1 MSDLICSK
9 IQLLLTRLSFC
20 PHQRSAASSPTKLGH
35 EWGFPVGTRAL
46 PGPPRNP
53 TRTPARPPTLEPSSL
68 SSPAI
73 FMSQVPQP
81 SGSRSVQQS
90 ATARAEDL
98 VRLGAWG
105 RGDFGEAPVWP
116 LVLLVQSMRS
126 PTGAGPLLRPSPSP
140 APRPAA
146 SAGTQLLGADGR

>member
-1 MSDLICSK
+1 MFQNPAPSHPFKLLPTPQVSR
-9 IQLLLTRLSFC
+9 IQPNQTGMRMGLSC
-20 PHQRSAASSPTKLGH
+20 GHTSPSRPTK
-35 EWGFPVGTRAL
+35 EPDTD
-46 PGPPRNP
+46 
-53 TRTPARPPTLEPSSL
+53 TCSTLEPSSL